1 MRLPR
6 TSRRAGQL
14 GRLGIGLVVVVCL
27 SIVLQML
34 GVPAPLLNAGES
46 LDAGE
51 ASVSEGFSLLTICS
65 DCIRSSTRVLV
76 PYRDSSF
83 HVPILA
89 ASLFHPPLIQSSFPP
104 QQSIQSQHSC
114 TTVKMGQE
122 RKE

>member
-1 MRLPR
+1 MERNQVSSPR
-6 TSRRAGQL
+6 TSRRSGPA

-51 ASVSEGFSLLTICS
+51 ASVSEGFSVHTISS
-65 DCIRSSTRVLV
+65 DCTLSSTRVLV
-76 PYRDSSF
+76 AFPDSSF

-89 ASLFHPPLIQSSFPP
+89 ASLFHPPLI
-104 QQSIQSQHSC
+104 
-114 TTVKMGQE
+114 
-122 RKE
+122 

>member
-1 MRLPR
+1 MERNQVRLPR

-65 DCIRSSTRVLV
+65 DCILSPTRMLV
-76 PYRDSSF
+76 AFRDSSF

-89 ASLFHPPLIQSSFPP
+89 ASLFHPPLI
-104 QQSIQSQHSC
+104 
-114 TTVKMGQE
+114 
-122 RKE
+122 